1 MSEIKP
7 KPLQDPSDAAK
18 HLEEAFAIFYA
29 ESQKLETQQA
39 SLQEKINQLS
49 QALQESN
56 QRLSVLMNAIPA
68 GVILLE
74 NNVVKLHNPAVLQFL
89 PKLLNEQIFQ
99 IPKEWQASIAPGEYL
114 IYGEQE
120 AGNAR
125 ISENNKPLKT
135 IQVIRIDQGDRS
147 FVQIQDITANIALH
161 QANQRENRLTA
172 MGRMAAGIAHQFRT
186 PLATALL
193 YSSHL
198 CDDQIDAG
206 LAKEFAQRLRKQLL
220 DLEKL
225 SQDMLRFISNRPV
238 KTSTVSVVDVIYE
251 AQASIQPLFDKKHVK
266 LTIHCELEPTVML
279 LIEPKS
285 ISNALIAILENALE
299 VSQENQQVQ
308 IHAKLDGTKVIILIS
323 DQGPGIPAQ
332 MLDSLFEPFS
342 TTHAN
347 GTGLGLSIA
356 KNSLEAHRG
365 NISVQS
371 SSAGAQFTL
380 AIPYLQHQSN

>member
-1 MSEIKP
+1 MSEIQPNHLK
-7 KPLQDPSDAAK
+7 DTSDTAR

-29 ESQKLETQQA
+29 ESQKLEAQQA
-39 SLQEKINQLS
+39 NLQEKINQLS

-74 NNVVKLHNPAVLQFL
+74 GNIVKLHNPAVLQFL
-89 PKLLNEQIFQ
+89 PKLVNEQAFQ
-99 IPKEWQASIAPGEYL
+99 IPSEWQASIAPGEYL
-114 IYGEQE
+114 IYSEQDK
-120 AGNAR
+120 A
-125 ISENNKPLKT
+125 SNKKPKT
-135 IQVIRIDQGDRS
+135 IQVIRIDEGERS

-198 CDDQIDAG
+198 CDNQIDTN
-206 LAKEFAQRLRKQLL
+206 LTKEFAQRLRKQLL

-238 KTSTVSVVDVIYE
+238 KTSVISVVDVINE
-251 AQASIQPLFDKKHVK
+251 AQTTIQPLFDKKNVG
-266 LTIHCELEPTVML
+266 LVVHCEIKPTVML

-299 VSQENQQVQ
+299 VSDADQVVR
-308 IHAKLDGTKVIILIS
+308 IDAKLEGTKVIITIC

-356 KNSLEAHRG
+356 KNTFEAHRG
-365 NISVQS
+365 SITVES
-371 SSAGAQFTL
+371 SNHGARFIL
-380 AIPYLQHQSN
+380 SIPYLQPQSN